1 MSGSRGARDGKA
13 VTTME
18 LVWGASSAHPPV
30 LALLS
35 AVAAQPV
42 VDGING
48 SGTGPFYSVQARH
61 VENAL
66 FTSRSLSCPTCPRTT
81 LPLVLCLARFLYE
94 HFLPVLRGLPLVQ
107 TKLFNGSLPGCI
119 QDNEGKGKARGLQH
133 SLFGGLRMSRGEF
146 QHLFLTLPPT
156 LP

>member
-18 LVWGASSAHPPV
+18 LAWGASSAHPPV

-81 LPLVLCLARFLYE
+81 IDLYYGSYIDNFIDFL
-94 HFLPVLRGLPLVQ
+94 
-107 TKLFNGSLPGCI
+107 
-119 QDNEGKGKARGLQH
+119 
-133 SLFGGLRMSRGEF
+133 
-146 QHLFLTLPPT
+146 
-156 LP
+156 

>member
-18 LVWGASSAHPPV
+18 LAWGASSAHPPV

-81 LPLVLCLARFLYE
+81 LPRFVLGEVFVGTRA
-94 HFLPVLRGLPLVQ
+94 
-107 TKLFNGSLPGCI
+107 
-119 QDNEGKGKARGLQH
+119 
-133 SLFGGLRMSRGEF
+133 SLFAGA
-146 QHLFLTLPPT
+146 PPRANEVFVG
-156 LP
+156 

>member
-18 LVWGASSAHPPV
+18 LAWGASSAHPPV

-48 SGTGPFYSVQARH
+48 SGSGPFYSVQARH

-66 FTSRSLSCPTCPRTT
+66 ITSRSLYCPRTA

-133 SLFGGLRMSRGEF
+133 FLFGGLRRSLGEF
-146 QHLFLTLPPT
+146 QHFF
-156 LP
+156 

>member
-18 LVWGASSAHPPV
+18 LAWGASSAHPPV

-66 FTSRSLSCPTCPRTT
+66 FTSRSLSCPTCPKTT
-81 LPLVLCLARFLYE
+81 QNAY
-94 HFLPVLRGLPLVQ
+94 
-107 TKLFNGSLPGCI
+107 
-119 QDNEGKGKARGLQH
+119 
-133 SLFGGLRMSRGEF
+133 
-146 QHLFLTLPPT
+146 FLTQFGADT
-156 LP
+156 SRHGRHFA